1 MKVGIPWI
9 TNKFSYA
16 ENLLCYLRINIL
28 QVIKPFLF
36 LLNKITHSFCSFKR
50 ISLVWSTMDS
60 SLNTSVC
67 YSTRSLLKHLQ
78 SNLIH
83 AFLKL
88 FIYSV
93 LSFVPRVYRHCKFP
107 VSKGD
112 LWWFSILLYFI
123 LDWASGIL
131 QNDIRLSV

>member
-36 LLNKITHSFCSFKR
+36 LLTKITYSFCSFKR
-50 ISLVWSTMDS
+50 MSGLKYYGFFFEYVS
-60 SLNTSVC
+60 C

-93 LSFVPRVYRHCKFP
+93 LSFLPRDYRHCKFP
-107 VSKGD
+107 VSKED